1 VRIFRVD
8 NPHTKPVP
16 FWEWLI
22 RKVRAQY
29 PDVVFLAEAFTRRA
43 MMRTL
48 GKVGFSQSY
57 TYFTWKSSRHD
68 LTEYVS
74 ELATSGEQE
83 YFRPNFFVNT
93 PDILT
98 EELQVGGP
106 AKFESR
112 LVLAATLSPSYG
124 VYSGYESYEHE
135 PVAEGSEEYLDSEKY
150 QLRERDLDGPLMPL
164 IARLNAV
171 RRAHPALQEFANITF
186 LETENDGLMAYAKR
200 TGEDVVITI
209 VSLDPAS
216 DQEGVC
222 IVPSEL
228 GLPPSFAVQDEL
240 DAGRRFDWR
249 LGRNYV
255 RLAPGQAHVLG
266 VLA

>member
-1 VRIFRVD
+1 MRVFRVD
-8 NPHTKPVP
+8 NPHTKPIP

-48 GKVGFSQSY
+48 GKAGFSQSY
-57 TYFTWKSSRHD
+57 TYFTWKSSRLE

-74 ELATSGEQE
+74 ELAGSGEQE

-106 AKFESR
+106 AKFASR

-124 VYSGYESYEHE
+124 VYSGFEHYEHE
-135 PVAEGSEEYLDSEKY
+135 PVAPGSEEYLDSEKY
-150 QLRERDLDGPLMPL
+150 QLRERDLDGPLH
-164 IARLNAV
+164 A
-171 RRAHPALQEFANITF
+171 AHRPAE
-186 LETENDGLMAYAKR
+186 R
-200 TGEDVVITI
+200 
-209 VSLDPAS
+209 DPAR
-216 DQEGVC
+216 
-222 IVPSEL
+222 PSGAARVREHP
-228 GLPPSFAVQDEL
+228 LPGDGE
-240 DAGRRFDWR
+240 RRPHR
-249 LGRNYV
+249 V
-255 RLAPGQAHVLG
+255 RQAHG
-266 VLA
+266 

>member
-1 VRIFRVD
+1 V
-8 NPHTKPVP
+8 
-16 FWEWLI
+16 LLS
-22 RKVRAQY
+22 A
-29 PDVVFLAEAFTRRA
+29 AFTRRA

-48 GKVGFSQSY
+48 GKAGFSQSY
-57 TYFTWKSSRHD
+57 TYFTWKNSRYE
-68 LTEYVS
+68 LTEYVT
-74 ELATSGEQE
+74 ELATSGEE
-83 YFRPNFFVNT
+83 DYFRPNFFVNT

-106 AKFESR
+106 AKFASR

-124 VYSGYESYEHE
+124 VYSGYEHYEHV
-135 PVAEGSEEYLDSEKY
+135 PVRPGSEEYLDSEKY

-164 IARLNAV
+164 IARMNAI
-171 RRAHPALQEFANITF
+171 RRRHPALRHFANITF
-186 LETENDGLMAYAKR
+186 LETENDALIAYAKR
-200 TGEDVVITI
+200 TGDDVVITV
-209 VSLDPAS
+209 VSLDPTL

-228 GLPPSFAVQDEL
+228 GLPPSFAVEDEL
-240 DAGRRFDWR
+240 AGGSRFHWR

-266 VLA
+266 VVA